1 MPIARAGDEPADGRG
16 GTARLRQESARPLD
30 HFPKLRVVLKLF
42 VLARGQVRPEEE
54 IAERVPAQDAM
65 DDDAEHMAFEVEA
78 IVAEAVAG
86 EGASVAGQG
95 AEVGVLALEFL
106 REAAELAEDVQLE
119 VPGELAEFG
128 GTGRIEDDLERL
140 HPWAGFRVGEV
151 EARRELKKERWWAHL
166 ETAPRLRPGTG

>member
-1 MPIARAGDEPADGRG
+1 
-16 GTARLRQESARPLD
+16 
-30 HFPKLRVVLKLF
+30 
-42 VLARGQVRPEEE
+42 
-54 IAERVPAQDAM
+54 M
-65 DDDAEHMAFEVEA
+65 DDDAEDMSFEVEA

-86 EGASVAGQG
+86 EGAAVAGQG

-119 VPGELAEFG
+119 VPGELAEFS

-151 EARRELKKERWWAHL
+151 EARRELKKERGDGLISRLPPL
-166 ETAPRLRPGTG
+166 EDRNGVTTSSSPREVGWEENEDVAVHHGTQGPCQDAPGDGFVTAL